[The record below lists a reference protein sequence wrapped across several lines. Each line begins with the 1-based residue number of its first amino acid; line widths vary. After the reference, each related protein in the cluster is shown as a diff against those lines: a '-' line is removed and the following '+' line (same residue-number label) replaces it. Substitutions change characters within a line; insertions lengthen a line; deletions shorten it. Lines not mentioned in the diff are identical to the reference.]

1 MRSWPVAAWRS
12 GMTPKIQVVVEV
24 KVKLVDV
31 VGALLRIIITL
42 VSLAT

>member
-1 MRSWPVAAWRS
+1 
-12 GMTPKIQVVVEV
+12 MTPKIQVVVEV

-42 VSLAT
+42 VSLAA

>member
-1 MRSWPVAAWRS
+1 
-12 GMTPKIQVVVEV
+12 MTPKIQVVVEV
-24 KVKLVDV
+24 KVKLVEV